1 MDYRTQY
8 VNTPVSGGE
17 PGGGEKI
24 VDSSGYVTAEQ
35 QIFSMIDA
43 GIRLDQARREM
54 YDYEGS
60 EDDSE
65 ENLDLDSVDYD
76 RLRIPGIDIAEVSQ
90 MQLAIKARLKRQQ
103 EYADKLADD
112 AKRNP
117 VEKPEVE

>member
-1 MDYRTQY
+1 MEFRTQF
-8 VNTPVSGGE
+8 VNTPVSKGE
-17 PGGGEKI
+17 PGGGELI

-54 YDYEGS
+54 YDFESVDG
-60 EDDSE
+60 DSE

-76 RLRIPGIDIAEVSQ
+76 RLRVSGIDIAEVSQ
-90 MQLAIKARLKRQQ
+90 MQLAIKARLKKEK
-103 EYADKLADD
+103 EYVDKLAAE
-112 AKRNP
+112 AKRNQ